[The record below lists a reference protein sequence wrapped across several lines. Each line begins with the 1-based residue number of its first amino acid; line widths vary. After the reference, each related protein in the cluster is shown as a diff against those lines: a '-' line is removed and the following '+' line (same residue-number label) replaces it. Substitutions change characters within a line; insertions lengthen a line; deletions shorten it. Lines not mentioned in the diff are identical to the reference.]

1 MKFEWLKNIV
11 TGADNQT
18 HDVARW
24 SWVLSMV
31 TTVVGA
37 AWNAVHANILDLTQF
52 AQAVGIISGAHGAAV
67 MLKKDTEPK
76 ANGGG

>member
-1 MKFEWLKNIV
+1 MKELLKQLL

-24 SWVLSMV
+24 SWLS
-31 TTVVGA
+31 TTVATIAGA
-37 AWNAVHANILDLTQF
+37 AWNAVHAGTIDLMAF

-67 MLKKDTEPK
+67 MMKKDSEPK
-76 ANGGG
+76 